1 MLTVGVVA
9 VQGDFAKHV
18 ALLKKLNVSTREV
31 RLPKDLEGLDA
42 IIMPGGESTTFR
54 HLFDLYGLAQPIAA
68 LASSGVPIWGTCA
81 GMIMMA
87 SELEDHRPEPLGLMD
102 VTVSRNAY
110 GRQVDSFVIDINF
123 PILGSEPFHTV
134 FIRAPAATRIGPDV
148 EVLGSLPDGT
158 PVALR
163 QCNLLVT
170 SFHPELTRDT
180 RFHQYFLSLIEQSTP
195 ANSP

>member
-1 MLTVGVVA
+1 MQEPVLTVGVVA

-18 ALLKKLNVSTREV
+18 ALLKELNVDTREV

-42 IIMPGGESTTFR
+42 LIMPGGESTTFR
-54 HLFDLYGLAQPIAA
+54 HLFDLYGLAEPIAS
-68 LASSGVPIWGTCA
+68 LAASGLPTWGTCA
-81 GMIMMA
+81 GMIMLA

-123 PILGSEPFHTV
+123 PVLGDEPFHAV
-134 FIRAPAATRIGPDV
+134 FIRAPAATRIGPGV
-148 EVLGSLPDGT
+148 EVLGALPDGT

-163 QCNLLVT
+163 QGNLLVT

-180 RFHQYFLSLIEQSTP
+180 RFHQYFLSLLEPSQ
-195 ANSP
+195 

>member
-1 MLTVGVVA
+1 VLTVGVVA

-54 HLFDLYGLAQPIAA
+54 HLFDLYGLAEPITA

-87 SELEDHRPEPLGLMD
+87 SELEDHRPKPLGLMD

-123 PILGSEPFHTV
+123 PILGEEPFHTV
-134 FIRAPAATRIGPDV
+134 FIRAPAATRIGPGV
-148 EVLGSLPDGT
+148 EVLGALPDGT

-163 QCNLLVT
+163 QGNLLVT

-180 RFHQYFLSLIEQSTP
+180 RFHQYFLSLLDP
-195 ANSP
+195 SP

>member
-9 VQGDFAKHV
+9 IQGDFAKHV
-18 ALLKKLNVSTREV
+18 ALLKELNVTAREV
-31 RLPKDLEGLDA
+31 RLPKDLEGIDA
-42 IIMPGGESTTFR
+42 LIMPGGESTTFR
-54 HLFDLYGLAQPIAA
+54 HLFDLYGLAEPIAA
-68 LASSGVPIWGTCA
+68 LAASGVPTWGTCA

-87 SELEDHRPEPLGLMD
+87 SELTDRRPEPLGLMD

-123 PILGSEPFHTV
+123 PILGDEPFHAV
-134 FIRAPAATRIGPDV
+134 FIRAPAATRIGPGV
-148 EVLGSLPDGT
+148 EVLGELPDGA

-163 QCNLLVT
+163 QGNLLVT

-180 RFHQYFLSLIEQSTP
+180 RFHEYFLSLLEPSK
-195 ANSP
+195 

>member
-9 VQGDFAKHV
+9 IQGDFAKHV
-18 ALLKKLNVSTREV
+18 ALLKELNVTAREV
-31 RLPKDLEGLDA
+31 RLPKDLEDIDA
-42 IIMPGGESTTFR
+42 LIMPGGESTTFR
-54 HLFDLYGLAQPIAA
+54 HLFDLYGLAEPIAA
-68 LASSGVPIWGTCA
+68 LAASGVPTWGTCA

-87 SELEDHRPEPLGLMD
+87 SELTDRRPEPLGLMD

-123 PILGSEPFHTV
+123 PILGDEPFHAV
-134 FIRAPAATRIGPDV
+134 FIRAPAAVRVGPDV
-148 EVLGSLPDGT
+148 EVLGELPDGA

-163 QCNLLVT
+163 QGNLLAT

-180 RFHQYFLSLIEQSTP
+180 RFHEYFLSLLEPSK
-195 ANSP
+195 

>member
-9 VQGDFAKHV
+9 IQGDFAKHV
-18 ALLKKLNVSTREV
+18 ALLKELNVTAREV
-31 RLPKDLEGLDA
+31 RLPKDLEGIDA
-42 IIMPGGESTTFR
+42 LIMPGGESTTFR
-54 HLFDLYGLAQPIAA
+54 HLFDLYGLAEPIAA
-68 LASSGVPIWGTCA
+68 LASSGVPTWGTCA

-87 SELEDHRPEPLGLMD
+87 SELTDRRPKPLGLMD

-123 PILGSEPFHTV
+123 SILGDEPFHAV
-134 FIRAPAATRIGPDV
+134 FIRAPAVTRIGPGV
-148 EVLGSLPDGT
+148 EVLGELPDGT

-163 QCNLLVT
+163 QGNLLVT

-180 RFHQYFLSLIEQSTP
+180 RFHQYFLSLLEPSK
-195 ANSP
+195 